1 MRETN
6 KGKLVISLGPTT
18 QSNSSYLI
26 WPNRPLEWTG
36 PLTALC
42 SATANFLP
50 ATQGQRWA
58 DQMRLHL
65 SGQQPRC
72 WPHHLWYTALR
83 EAS

>member
-50 ATQGQRWA
+50 ATQGQR
-58 DQMRLHL
+58 
-65 SGQQPRC
+65 
-72 WPHHLWYTALR
+72 
-83 EAS
+83 